1 MQQLQLPNYS
11 FRIKKATR
19 GLQIF
24 DDFRQK
30 YVKLTPEEWVRQNF
44 LRFLVEEKGFPKELM
59 AVETELKVNDL
70 KKRCDAI
77 VYSQQAQPHII
88 IELKA
93 PNVAITQEVFDQAA
107 VYNTQLNV
115 DYLIISNGLQHFC
128 CRINKKTSS
137 YDFFE
142 EIPNWQN
149 LNLIKKRDK

>member
-11 FRIKKATR
+11 FRIKKINR
-19 GLQIF
+19 GFQIF

-44 LRFLVEEKGFPKELM
+44 LRFLVEEKGFPKELI
-59 AVETELKVNDL
+59 AIETELKVNEM

-77 VYSQQAQPHII
+77 VYNKQGQPFII

-93 PNVAITQEVFDQAA
+93 PNIPITQEVFDQTA

-115 DYLIISNGLQHFC
+115 NFLIISNGLQHFFC
-128 CRINKKTSS
+128 QINKDTSS
-137 YDFFE
+137 YNFFE
-142 EIPNWQN
+142 EIPNAEQFF
-149 LNLIKKRDK
+149 